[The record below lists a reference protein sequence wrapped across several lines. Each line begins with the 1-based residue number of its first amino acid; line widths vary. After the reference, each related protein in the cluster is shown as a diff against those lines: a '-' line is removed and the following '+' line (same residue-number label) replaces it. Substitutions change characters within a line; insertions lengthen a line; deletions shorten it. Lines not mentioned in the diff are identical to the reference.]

1 MQNKQN
7 SEISYTFNDGE
18 VKIWS
23 GKSACLCSS
32 CREIFNSVAAF
43 EAHNKKGNCDTSKM
57 FNNNRGL
64 WVTAL
69 MDKKALKAKVGA

>member
-1 MQNKQN
+1 MENKAN
-7 SEISYTFNDGE
+7 KITYTFNDGQTIE
-18 VKIWS
+18 WS

-43 EAHNKKGNCDTSKM
+43 EKHNKGGKCDTNQMAK
-57 FNNNRGL
+57 NNRGL

-69 MDKKALKAKVGA
+69 MDENALSAKTAA